1 MLKTI
6 ITIDKPIDIHEI
18 LISINELQKLSDTE
32 YLLVHDKK
40 ELARI
45 TIDPTEAHITFTY
58 DGSLKLLHY
67 EQIHNAILTFAKE
80 TVGSIDDS
88 SSKLGY
94 LDNGEP
100 AFIINNW
107 SKWTEMLNKAK
118 YKTLEGQMVRVID
131 VNGNELGNGML
142 VDYKFKESVNLT
154 SVISECTLITLL
166 GERKYQGDVLIIEP
180 TGQW

>member
-6 ITIDKPIDIHEI
+6 ITIEKSIDIQTI
-18 LISINELQKLSDTE
+18 IKGSALKKQSDTE
-32 YLLVHDKK
+32 FILVNDKK

-45 TIDPTEAHITFTY
+45 TISEGYVTFSY
-58 DGSLKLLHY
+58 DGSLKFSEY
-67 EQIHNAILTFAKE
+67 EQIHNAILTFSQE
-80 TVGSIDDS
+80 TDGSIDDS
-88 SSKLGY
+88 GSKLGF

-100 AFIINNW
+100 AYIITNW

-118 YKTLEGQMVRVID
+118 YKTLEGQMVRVVD
-131 VNGNELGNGML
+131 KSGNELGNGML

-166 GERKYQGDVLIIEP
+166 GERKYQGDVLFIEP